1 VKPSEAVT
9 VNNDQLK
16 ELRKKV
22 AQGEGLYLEFK
33 RKATHPDKIV
43 REIIALANTQGGQ
56 LLIGVDDDGSIPG
69 VKYPEEEWHVVREA
83 LAQYCKP
90 DLIVNELLIPLSEK
104 KFVLQLDIPQ
114 SQKRPHSFKMEDG
127 QCLLTFVRH
136 NDQSIKASREMRE
149 IIRRSKQKKD
159 IRFHYGEAEKQLMQY
174 LEQQKTITLRQF
186 QKLSNINLFLASRKL
201 ILLVLANV
209 LKITPTEK
217 GDLYSRV

>member
-1 VKPSEAVT
+1 VKPSEAVR
-9 VNNDQLK
+9 VNNDQLR

-33 RKATHPDKIV
+33 RKASHPDKIV

-83 LAQYCKP
+83 LAQYCQP
-90 DLIVNELLIPLSEK
+90 GITVNELLIPLSEK
-104 KFVLQLDIPQ
+104 KFVLQLDVPQ
-114 SQKRPHSFKMEDG
+114 SIKRPHSFKVDS
-127 QCLLTFVRH
+127 QRLQTFVRY

-149 IIRRSKQKKD
+149 IIRRSKEKKD
-159 IRFHYGEAEKQLMQY
+159 IRFHYGEPEKQLMQY
-174 LEQQKTITLRQF
+174 LEQQKSITLRQF
-186 QKLSNINLFLASRKL
+186 QKLCNLNLFLASRKL

>member
-1 VKPSEAVT
+1 VKPSEAVR
-9 VNNDQLK
+9 VNNDQLR

-33 RKATHPDKIV
+33 RKASHPDKIV

-90 DLIVNELLIPLSEK
+90 DLTVNELLIPLSEK
-104 KFVLQLDIPQ
+104 KFVLQLDVPQ
-114 SQKRPHSFKMEDG
+114 SSKRPHSFKVDS
-127 QCLLTFVRH
+127 QRLQTFVRY

-159 IRFHYGEAEKQLMQY
+159 IRFHYGEAEKQLMQF
-174 LEQQKTITLRQF
+174 LEQEKTITLRQF
-186 QKLSNINLFLASRKL
+186 QKLSKLNLFQASRKL

>member
-1 VKPSEAVT
+1 VKPSEAVK
-9 VNNDQLK
+9 VNNDQLR

-33 RKATHPDKIV
+33 RKAAHPDKIV
-43 REIIALANTQGGQ
+43 KEIIALANTQGGQ

-83 LAQYCKP
+83 LAQYCQP

-127 QCLLTFVRH
+127 QRLLTFVRY

-186 QKLSNINLFLASRKL
+186 QKLSNLNLFLASRKL

-217 GDLYSRV
+217 GDFYSRV